1 MPAQATTDLAA
12 KETAAFGGFG
22 MDTTVD
28 SPHGMATELRVSAQ
42 GNLRDG

>member
-12 KETAAFGGFG
+12 EETAAFGGFG

-28 SPHGMATELRVSAQ
+28 SPHGMATEPLASPQ